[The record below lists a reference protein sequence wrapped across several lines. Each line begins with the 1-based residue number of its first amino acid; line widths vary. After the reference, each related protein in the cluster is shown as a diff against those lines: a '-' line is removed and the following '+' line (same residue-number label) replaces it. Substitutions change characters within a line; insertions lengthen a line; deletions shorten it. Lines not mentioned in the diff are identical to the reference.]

1 MEEKKSKQ
9 RSMRNGERASK
20 PQSKTT
26 KRRQTRE
33 EQRGEHK
40 IKSRRGSG
48 WEEKESSGAGRP
60 EGRCSILPQGL
71 AGPNLLFFRRSC
83 CWDPGTSSSGNQVI
97 CTPSVRTRIVRLR
110 PDLERPRPGRIE
122 ATKMVD

>member
-1 MEEKKSKQ
+1 MEEKSKQ

-20 PQSKTT
+20 PQSKAT

-40 IKSRRGSG
+40 RKSRRGSG

-60 EGRCSILPQGL
+60 EGRCAILPQGL
-71 AGPNLLFFRRSC
+71 AGLNLLFFRRSFRWAC
-83 CWDPGTSSSGNQVI
+83 FIMFYKCFKGYVCI
-97 CTPSVRTRIVRLR
+97 
-110 PDLERPRPGRIE
+110 
-122 ATKMVD
+122 